1 MKVRIRLSYR
11 VLALV
16 LGTVFVVIFFAAR
29 IINNQF
35 RTTIIETVEKR
46 DAALLENISTT
57 IANISDGEYKKL
69 LTLKSIIESTIDGNY
84 AENENLYRSLVKKLC
99 NNDPMLAMSWLSV
112 SNSLLDGEDD
122 RRQIIKSENTSYGVE
137 TKSTVAYYD
146 SDNLDDPYYAT
157 TSKNQA
163 LLSEPTT
170 FMQDASVTKK
180 YLKASIALPVTKD
193 GDPVGALGAD
203 INLNNLRMV
212 IDSICSTSDK
222 SIIVLSKND
231 MILYYANPDMIGLQ
245 FAEIDTVISKAD
257 TVDSKLFT
265 VKDIHG
271 NDSIFCSTLTV
282 NPANLDNQWKLI
294 ATTSINEIN
303 AQISTSLTFV
313 YKVILAGLIL
323 LAIIIFVLS
332 MKIVTPIKKVNENI
346 QKLALGQVDN
356 ALEMDV
362 DSNDELGQMAD
373 SSNKVV
379 NGLLQVTKFAENIG
393 NGNSDYNFTPLSD
406 KDVLGNAIIEMKNSL
421 DHAKE
426 EENQRREEEGQL
438 NWASNGINLFNKVLR
453 VDNNDMKILS
463 EEIIKN
469 LTLYLDAQMGAFY
482 VVPSDREGVELVAH
496 LGFDKEKTFN
506 NGFVEPGQGLIG
518 RAYLEKET
526 IFISDITPEIDKI
539 GSGLGHALP
548 KSALVVP
555 LLYNKTLTGIIEIYS
570 FKVLQPYQISFV
582 EKLAENIAST
592 ISTVKINGQTAQLLE
607 KSKRQAEILEQQEE
621 EIRQNMEEMQ
631 ATQEESTQKEEEL
644 TTMISGFSSVLP
656 TVRYDTSQRIID
668 VNDEFAAMLNTKKDK
683 LIGKRHKSELIM
695 DEQEQIK
702 HEKFWQELLD
712 GNAMETEELFR
723 NGKKEIWLSEQFIPV
738 FDADGNVTEVMAIG
752 SNINEQKEIEHQI
765 QMVQEG
771 VIPEKLKKRI
781 DIEETNKQ
789 SQLIDL
795 TNLNMVYKNDA
806 GKINDI
812 LNYYQVQIPEQIA
825 EMGNLIKE
833 RNYKGLKTIAK
844 SLKTKLN
851 YLGIKQMYDAVSSI
865 IKLIDDDKNLTA
877 IPGLFK
883 PMKSLWETAGAELTD
898 IMNKKA

>member
-1 MKVRIRLSYR
+1 M
-11 VLALV
+11 

-35 RTTIIETVEKR
+35 RATIIETAERR
-46 DAALLENISTT
+46 DAALLEDISTT

-69 LTLKSIIESTIDGNY
+69 LTLKSIIESNLDSDY
-84 AENENLYRSLVKKLC
+84 SENENIYRSLVKKLC
-99 NNDPMLAMSWLSV
+99 SNDPMLAMSWLSV
-112 SNSLLDGEDD
+112 DGGYASDEND
-122 RRQIIKSENTSYGVE
+122 RRLIIKSENTSFGVE
-137 TKSTVAYYD
+137 TKNTVAYYD
-146 SDNLDDPYYAT
+146 SDNLDDPYYAA
-157 TSKNQA
+157 TSQNQA
-163 LLSEPTT
+163 LLSEPVT

-180 YLKASIALPVTKD
+180 YLKASIVLPIVKD
-193 GDPVGALGAD
+193 GEPIGALGAD
-203 INLNNLRMV
+203 MNLHSLRLK
-212 IDSICSTSDK
+212 IDSICSASNK
-222 SIIVLSKND
+222 SIVVLSKGD
-231 MILYYANPDMIGLQ
+231 MILDYNNPDLIGLQ

-257 TVDSKLFT
+257 TANSKLFT
-265 VKDIHG
+265 IKDALG
-271 NDSIFCSTLTV
+271 NDSIFCSTLSV
-282 NPANLDNQWKLI
+282 DPANLGNTWKLI
-294 ATTSINEIN
+294 ATSSINEIN
-303 AQISTSLTFV
+303 AQISASLTFV
-313 YKVILAGLIL
+313 SKVIFTGLVL
-323 LAIIIFVLS
+323 LAIIIFALS
-332 MKIVTPIKKVNENI
+332 IKIVTPIKKVNDII
-346 QKLALGQVDN
+346 QKLSLGQVDN
-356 ALEMDV
+356 ALKMDV

-393 NGNSDYNFTPLSD
+393 NGNSDYKFTPLSD

-453 VDNNDMKILS
+453 VDNNNMQNLS

-482 VVPSDREGVELVAH
+482 VVPGDREGVELVAH
-496 LGFDKEKTFN
+496 IGFDKEKTFN
-506 NGFVEPGQGLIG
+506 NGFVEPGRGLIG

-526 IFISDITPEIDKI
+526 IFISDITPDIDKI

-548 KSALVVP
+548 KSALIVP
-555 LLYNKTLTGIIEIYS
+555 LLYNKVLTGIIEIYS
-570 FKVLQPYQISFV
+570 FKILQPYQISFV

-607 KSKRQAEILEQQEE
+607 KSKRQSEILEQQEE

-644 TTMISGFSSVLP
+644 TTMISGFGSVLP
-656 TVRYDTSQRIID
+656 TIHYDTNQRIID
-668 VNDEFAAMLNTKKDK
+668 VNDEFAALVNTKREK

-702 HEKFWQELLD
+702 HEKFWQELLN
-712 GNAMETEELFR
+712 GNTMETEELFH
-723 NGKKEIWLSEQFIPV
+723 NGKKEIWLSEQFVPV
-738 FDADGNVTEVMAIG
+738 LDPDGNVAEVMAIG
-752 SNINEQKEIEHQI
+752 CIINEQKEIENQI

-771 VIPEKLKKRI
+771 VIPEKLKKKI
-781 DIEETNKQ
+781 NVKNTEEK

-806 GKINDI
+806 TKINDI
-812 LNYYQVQIPEQIA
+812 LNHYQVQIPEQIA
-825 EMGNLIKE
+825 EMDILVKD
-833 RNYKGLKTIAK
+833 RNYKSLKIIAK

-851 YLGIKQMYDAVSSI
+851 YLGIKQMYDAVDSI
-865 IKLIDDDKNLTA
+865 IKLIDEDKNLTA

-883 PMKSLWETAGAELTD
+883 PMKSIWDSAGAELAD
-898 IMNKKA
+898 ILNKKA